1 MLSIW
6 LSEIQKNIW
15 VLSDLV
21 EPIRIVDK
29 KRNIWLATVIWVWK
43 KRSILNIWW
52 VFKNKIPKNKQNL
65 DFSEVRKQARDLYL
79 TQEVWKK

>member
-15 VLSDLV
+15 VLSDVV

-29 KRNIWLATVIWVWK
+29 KRNIWLATVIWVNK
-43 KRSILNIWW
+43 KRSILHLWW
-52 VFKNKIPKNKQNL
+52 IFKNKIWKDKENL
-65 DFSEVRKQARDLYL
+65 DFDSVRKKSR
-79 TQEVWKK
+79 EIFFK